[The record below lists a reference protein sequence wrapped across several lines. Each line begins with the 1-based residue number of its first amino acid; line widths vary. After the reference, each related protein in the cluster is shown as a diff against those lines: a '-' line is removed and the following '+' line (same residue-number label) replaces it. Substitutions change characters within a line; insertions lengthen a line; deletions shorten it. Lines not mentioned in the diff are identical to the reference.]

1 MPELPDLEVF
11 RGNLRKQLL
20 NLPLVMIQVVN
31 PRNVMQATGPVL
43 DGFLKQPLI
52 AIDRNG
58 KELFFGFPEQKCFAV
73 HLMLNGQ
80 FHLCRSQAE
89 VSAIPYQIAVF
100 HFDQQ
105 LLVISDPGRLC
116 KIQFLPKPTKVPD
129 ALSPEFTLEYLE
141 KQLIRNPLVNIKAF
155 LIDQKMVKGI
165 GNAYADEIL
174 WHARI
179 SPFSVCNK
187 IPPGKIKD
195 LLRSIRTVLEHAEKE
210 IRKEHPGI
218 ISGEIRDFLAIHQP
232 RKTHS
237 PTGAPILH
245 KKAGGGKTYYTE
257 EQELFS

>member
-174 WHARI
+174 WESRIAPQSLCGNLTPEVIARLHG
-179 SPFSVCNK
+179 SVVK
-187 IPPGKIKD
+187 V
-195 LLRSIRTVLEHAEKE
+195 LREAIASILQEAPDI
-210 IRKEHPGI
+210 IR
-218 ISGEIRDFLAIHQP
+218 GEVRDFLKVHNPQ
-232 RKTHS
+232 RKQS
-237 PTGAPILH
+237 PTGAPIQV
-245 KKAGGGKTYYTE
+245 KKVTSKTTYFTE
-257 EQELFS
+257 EQILY